1 MTEDDLAEQVQDA
14 LATAHR
20 QAARARR
27 AAAEIEDMRGSG
39 RSAGGEVSAVVDRRG
54 LLQDVVLTRAAMG
67 LNTAE
72 LAAAVLAAIADA
84 GADLRVQVA
93 DVTRDLDI
101 DPRPLREQTEA
112 FDLADRLMRG
122 A

>member
-14 LATAHR
+14 LAAAHR
-20 QAARARR
+20 QAARARS

-39 RSAGGEVSAVVDRRG
+39 RSAGGEVSAVVDHRG
-54 LLQDVVLTRAAMG
+54 LLQDVVLTRSAMD
-67 LNTAE
+67 LDAAE
-72 LAAAVLAAIADA
+72 LAAAVLASIADA

-93 DVTRDLDI
+93 DATRDLDI